1 VDNLT
6 HSLFAL
12 TLARTPLRRA
22 GPGTTPALLLAS
34 NAPDSDIVFAIARG
48 SEAYLDAHRGS
59 SHGPL
64 GILTLALSVAAL
76 VYVVRKRGQPPTPF
90 WNLAGVA
97 LIGTLCHVLMDL
109 PTSYGTRL
117 FSPFDRTWY
126 AVDLMP
132 IIDVYLLGLLASGLM
147 AGRIKPSFRTHIAL
161 GVVALMGINY
171 ALRIGLHTMALGRAG
186 GGQTAIVSAWPDAA
200 APKLP
205 ADYACPA
212 TPCTLEMAALPEFG
226 SPFRWRIVRKL
237 SNGYDIR
244 EVNLLTGRERPMA
257 SVASDS
263 ARVVDHAR
271 QTSASQ
277 SLLRFSRFPAARVET
292 QANETIV
299 RLLDVRFL
307 DSPAQEG
314 DEEFRRGRLFAVR
327 IRLDS
332 RGGILEERFGN

>member
-22 GPGTTPALLLAS
+22 GRGTTPALLLAS
-34 NAPDSDIVFAIARG
+34 NAPDSDVVLAIAGG

-59 SHGPL
+59 SHGVL
-64 GILTLALSVAAL
+64 GILMLALSVAAL

-90 WNLAGVA
+90 WNLAGVG
-97 LIGTLCHVLMDL
+97 LIGTLGHVLMDL

-132 IIDVYLLGLLASGLM
+132 IIDVSLLGLLAIGLI
-147 AGRIKPSFRTHIAL
+147 AGRMKPAFRMHIAL
-161 GVVALMGINY
+161 GVLALMGINY
-171 ALRIGLHTMALGRAG
+171 ALRIGLHATALGRAG
-186 GGQTAIVSAWPDAA
+186 GGRTAFLSAWPDAA
-200 APKLP
+200 TPKLP
-205 ADYACPA
+205 ADFTCPA
-212 TPCTLEMAALPEFG
+212 TPCTLEMAALPGFG

-237 SNGYDIR
+237 SNGYEIR
-244 EVNLLTGRERPMA
+244 EVNLLNGRDRPIA
-257 SVASDS
+257 LVASD
-263 ARVVDHAR
+263 ATGVVDAAR
-271 QTSASQ
+271 QSSASQ

-292 QANETIV
+292 HAHDTIV

-307 DSPAQEG
+307 DGPVQGG
-314 DEEFRRGRLFAVR
+314 DEPFRRGLFAVR

-332 RGGILEERFGN
+332 HGGILEERFGN